1 MKLSSKIKFSQNL
14 KRYEDDDSSATSLVC
29 TALIGFSHIH
39 WCGLL
44 FYPYRRQ
51 CEKPDFRIKQ
61 YSSHT
66 FFVYPLSSGNWGAI
80 TQTIMWIWILVIF
93 AVGGAILG
101 ALSNEKDG
109 ALGGCLTGLFTG
121 GSCLTQIFIWGL
133 SILFVLWLFGALFG

>member
-44 FYPYRRQ
+44 F
-51 CEKPDFRIKQ
+51 
-61 YSSHT
+61 
-66 FFVYPLSSGNWGAI
+66 YPLSSGNWGAI